1 MAQNA
6 TYQDIANYT
15 GFSKT
20 TISRYFNRPESVTPE
35 NRKKIEHALDVL
47 NYKGNKVA
55 RILASGKTEF
65 IGLIIPNMYMG
76 FYGEVMDQFLKTH
89 DKYGYK
95 FIVFSGSG
103 DEEAERRYIGELLSY
118 HVEGLIIL
126 SHTIP
131 SYELASY
138 RVPVVAVERE
148 DFYISSVRTDNRT
161 GGAYAARLLYDC
173 GCDLLIH
180 INKGDDDPRIPA
192 QDRIDGFCSV
202 CEELNVRHKVLTYDG
217 ETSYSDLKSKIIPIV
232 DRIIDTWPDH
242 RKGLFCSSDY
252 IATIALNHLFERF
265 GKLPED
271 FRIVGFDGSAIAS
284 QTVLPL
290 STIEQQVDLLVDNAM
305 ELLIEQIQAIKD
317 AESGRPV
324 TLRPE
329 PNHRVIPPILRKGA
343 TT

>member
-20 TISRYFNRPESVTPE
+20 TISRFFNRPETVTPE
-35 NRKKIEHALDVL
+35 NREKIQHALEVL

-65 IGLIIPNMYMG
+65 IGLIVPNMYLS
-76 FYGEVMDQFLKTH
+76 FYGEVINRFLKSH
-89 DKYGYK
+89 DRYGYK

-103 DEEAERRYIGELLSY
+103 DEESERRYIGELLSY
-118 HVEGLIIL
+118 HVEGLIVL

-138 RVPVVAVERE
+138 RTPVVAIERE
-148 DFYISSVRTDNRT
+148 DHYISSVNTDNRA
-161 GGAYAARLLYDC
+161 GGAFAARHLYDR
-173 GCDLLIH
+173 GCDLLLH
-180 INKGDDDPRIPA
+180 INKADDDPRVPA
-192 QDRIDGFCSV
+192 QRRIEGFQSV
-202 CEELNVRHKVLTYDG
+202 CEELQVPCEILTYEG
-217 ETSYSDLKSKIIPIV
+217 ETSYADLETKIIPII
-232 DRIIDTWPDH
+232 DRIIDTWPDR
-242 RKGLFCSSDY
+242 RKGLFCSSDS
-252 IATIALNHLFERF
+252 IANITLNHLFHRF
-265 GKLPED
+265 GELPD
-271 FRIVGFDGSAIAS
+271 NFRIIGFDGSPIAG
-284 QTVLPL
+284 QAVLPL
-290 STIEQQVDLLVDNAM
+290 STVEQQIDLLVDNAM
-305 ELLIEQIQAIKD
+305 ELLIEQIRAIKD

-329 PNHRVIPPILRKGA
+329 PQHRIIPPILRPGA